1 MTSMRTHT
9 QTAYIAA
16 AYGVR
21 TRRLTVLLAP

>member
-1 MTSMRTHT
+1 MTSMRNDI

-21 TRRLTVLLAP
+21 MRRLTVLLAL